1 MMNQREFI
9 SKFTDE
15 HRDRFNPVFFERNED
30 EIVTQLLNVIK
41 SCERNNQYFTIKL
54 DSYRVVEDY
63 AEINN
68 ILYNY

>member
-41 SCERNNQYFTIKL
+41 SCERNKKQGTCYHPIVN
-54 DSYRVVEDY
+54 VELKRD
-63 AEINN
+63 ERT
-68 ILYNY
+68 